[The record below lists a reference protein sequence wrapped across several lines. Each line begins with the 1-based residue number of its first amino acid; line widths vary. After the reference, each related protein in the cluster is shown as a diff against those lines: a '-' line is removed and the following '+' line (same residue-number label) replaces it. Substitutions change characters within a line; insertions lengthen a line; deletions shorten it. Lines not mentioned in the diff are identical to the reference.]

1 MRCVSLS
8 VYVLSL
14 LQGSALYVVVQGGAC
29 VISIALVI
37 FPVHMLLGS
46 LSSSRN
52 SSTGTVLAA
61 AEVQG

>member
-37 FPVHMLLGS
+37 FPVRMLLGAVS
-46 LSSSRN
+46 
-52 SSTGTVLAA
+52 AA
-61 AEVQG
+61 AETAVPVLY